1 MAFSKA
7 QSRAIAH
14 GTGPMLILAG
24 PGSGKTLVI
33 TNRTKYLIEEGGA
46 DPSKIL
52 VITFTKAA
60 AKEMRE
66 RFFRMTGEKRYPVTF
81 GTFHAVFFAILRH
94 AYHYTADN
102 IVREEQKR
110 QFLQEILEKTDL
122 EPEDWQELITNVI
135 AEISKV
141 KNEQIDLKYYYSTS
155 CAASLF
161 REIYQNYE
169 KILHRKRLLDFDDML
184 LDCYQLLRERSDILS
199 GWQKC
204 FAYILIDEVQD
215 MNRLQYEIMR
225 MLALPQ
231 NNLFLVGDDDQS
243 IYRFRGAKPEIMFQF
258 TKDYPD
264 AETILLDQNFRSTK
278 NIVTA
283 SLEMISQNQKRFSKE
298 IVTENE
304 EGDPVDRQIFQNP
317 SQETKWIAQQI
328 KKTIEAG
335 GAYRDIAVLFRTNTG
350 AQMMTERLMEYNIP
364 FTMKDAM
371 PNVYDHWIARDLF
384 SYLKIASGSRERREF
399 LRIINRPNRYIS
411 RECLDTPLFSFDR
424 LRAYYEEKPWM
435 IERIDQMEEEIA
447 WIGKLPPYAAINYIR
462 RGIGYDA
469 YLSEYAKDHHLKEE
483 DLFEL
488 LDEIQDSAKEYKE
501 CDSWFRHVEAYKEE
515 LAKQVQKRQQSAEN
529 AVHILTFHGAKGLEF
544 KEVYLPDLNDGVVPY
559 KKAILDEDIQEE
571 RRMLYVAMTR
581 AMEKL
586 HLCATKERYGKKA
599 AVSRF
604 LV

>member
-33 TNRTKYLIEEGGA
+33 TNRTKYLIEQEGV

-60 AKEMRE
+60 AAEMRE
-66 RFFRMTGEKRYPVTF
+66 RFFRMMGGKRYPVTF
-81 GTFHAVFFAILRH
+81 GTFHAVFFTILRH

-110 QFLQEILEKTDL
+110 QFLQEILERTDL
-122 EPEDWQELITNVI
+122 EPEDWQELITNLI

-141 KNEQIDLKYYYSTS
+141 KNEQMDLQYYYSTS

-161 REIYQNYE
+161 REIYQKYE
-169 KILHRKRLLDFDDML
+169 SKLHRKRLLDFDDML
-184 LDCYQLLRERSDILS
+184 LDCYQLFKERSDIL
-199 GWQKC
+199 GEWQKC
-204 FAYILIDEVQD
+204 FEYVLIDEVQD

-243 IYRFRGAKPEIMFQF
+243 IYRFRGARPEIMFQF

-264 AETILLDQNFRSTK
+264 ADMILLDQNFRSTK

-283 SLEMISQNQKRFSKE
+283 SLEMINQNKNRFYKE
-298 IVTENE
+298 IITENK
-304 EGDPVDRQIFQNP
+304 EGEVVDHQMFQNP
-317 SQETKWIAQQI
+317 SKETKWIAEQI
-328 KKTIEAG
+328 QKTAKDG
-335 GAYRDIAVLFRTNTG
+335 GLYSEIAILFRTNTG

-364 FTMKDAM
+364 FTMKDVM
-371 PNVYDHWIARDLF
+371 PNRYEHWMARDLF
-384 SYLKIASGSRERREF
+384 SYLRIAAGSRERREF

-411 RECLDTPLFSFDR
+411 RECLDTPIFSFDR
-424 LRAYYEEKPWM
+424 LRAYYEEKPWVLD
-435 IERIDQMEEEIA
+435 RIDQMEEAIL
-447 WIGKLPPYAAINYIR
+447 WLGKLSPYAAINYIR
-462 RGIGYDA
+462 RGIGYDS
-469 YLSEYAKDHHLKEE
+469 YLITYAEEHHMKAE
-483 DLFEL
+483 DLSEL
-488 LDEIQDSAKEYKE
+488 LDEIQDSAKEYKD
-501 CDSWFRHVEAYKEE
+501 CASWFRHVEEYKEE
-515 LAKQVQKRQQSAEN
+515 LARQTQKRQQSTEN
-529 AVHILTFHGAKGLEF
+529 GVHILTFHGAKGLEF
-544 KEVYLPDLNDGVVPY
+544 KEVYLPDLNDGIVPY

-571 RRMLYVAMTR
+571 RRMLYVGMTR

-586 HLCATKERYGKKA
+586 HLCAVKERYGKKA

-604 LV
+604 LI